1 MSRNNGNNINTT
13 NVKNENIKQFK
24 NVLPR
29 KLEKELNNSLRL
41 FPKEYKLLVKI
52 NQVLFL
58 KLEQSK
64 NNNKNVKSN
73 NNKNVKSNNN
83 KNVKSNNNKNVK
95 SNNNKNVKSKLVGEI
110 YRNQYRMNQIIDV
123 NIMYDELV
131 MKKGLTLENMKK
143 YLKRVEKDVS
153 NNNKE
158 KLQNNNVIRNVSG
171 NIKRYSTLQNNII

>member
-64 NNNKNVKSN
+64 NNNKNVKS
-73 NNKNVKSNNN
+73 
-83 KNVKSNNNKNVK
+83 
-95 SNNNKNVKSKLVGEI
+95 KLVKEI

-153 NNNKE
+153 NNNKQ
-158 KLQNNNVIRNVSG
+158 KLQNNNVITNVSG

>member
-73 NNKNVKSNNN
+73 NNKNVKS
-83 KNVKSNNNKNVK
+83 
-95 SNNNKNVKSKLVGEI
+95 KLVGEI

-153 NNNKE
+153 NNNKQ

>member
-73 NNKNVKSNNN
+73 NNKNVKS
-83 KNVKSNNNKNVK
+83 
-95 SNNNKNVKSKLVGEI
+95 KLVKEI

-153 NNNKE
+153 NNNKQ

>member
-13 NVKNENIKQFK
+13 NVKNETIKQFK

-64 NNNKNVKSN
+64 NNNKNVKS
-73 NNKNVKSNNN
+73 
-83 KNVKSNNNKNVK
+83 
-95 SNNNKNVKSKLVGEI
+95 KLVKEI

-123 NIMYDELV
+123 NIMWYELV

-153 NNNKE
+153 NNNKQ
-158 KLQNNNVIRNVSG
+158 KLQNNNVITNVSG

>member
-29 KLEKELNNSLRL
+29 KLEKELKNSLRL

-64 NNNKNVKSN
+64 NNNKNVKS
-73 NNKNVKSNNN
+73 
-83 KNVKSNNNKNVK
+83 
-95 SNNNKNVKSKLVGEI
+95 KLVKEI
-110 YRNQYRMNQIIDV
+110 YRNQ
-123 NIMYDELV
+123 
-131 MKKGLTLENMKK
+131 
-143 YLKRVEKDVS
+143 
-153 NNNKE
+153 
-158 KLQNNNVIRNVSG
+158 
-171 NIKRYSTLQNNII
+171 

>member
-52 NQVLFL
+52 NQVLFF

-64 NNNKNVKSN
+64 NNNKNVKS
-73 NNKNVKSNNN
+73 
-83 KNVKSNNNKNVK
+83 
-95 SNNNKNVKSKLVGEI
+95 KLVKEI

-123 NIMYDELV
+123 NILWYELV
-131 MKKGLTLENMKK
+131 IKKGLTLENMKK

-153 NNNKE
+153 NNNK
-158 KLQNNNVIRNVSG
+158 
-171 NIKRYSTLQNNII
+171 

>member
-95 SNNNKNVKSKLVGEI
+95 SKLVKEI

-153 NNNKE
+153 NNNKQ